1 MWPLCIEVL
10 TGTAGV
16 NRNRGGSRS
25 GWCYYANEYEYPRPE
40 SRADGTIQC
49 GGFLA
54 MVNDET
60 VQWKLGGF
68 ELQVR

>member
-10 TGTAGV
+10 AETPGLIVIGAPPVMTGVMTPM
-16 NRNRGGSRS
+16 NTNT
-25 GWCYYANEYEYPRPE
+25 PFPE

-68 ELQVR
+68 ELR

>member
-10 TGTAGV
+10 AGTPRLIVIGAASVMTGVMTPM
-16 NRNRGGSRS
+16 NTNT
-25 GWCYYANEYEYPRPE
+25 PRPE
-40 SRADGTIQC
+40 SRAAGTIQC
-49 GGFLA
+49 GGFWA